1 VKKIS
6 KYTWIAAAGL
16 ISGLLL
22 VALTWALPDIPHA
35 VFLVAFWSSLMAVIG
50 FAIYLRKKHPTMSRL
65 SVFATVAV
73 AVFLVYLLPQL
84 FMPSDC
90 EDGMPRAFAACT
102 TTCVCSSWSAYPCSL
117 CSAADYAAGK
127 CVGCCW
133 SYDCTTECDGDDDP
147 TSHPPTSTPTSTPTR
162 TPTPTSTPT
171 STPTPMPPVITSAI
185 LCDQWGE
192 NGWCINNARLSLSA
206 SQPQGHTVTIS
217 GFLAGTS
224 QPFSCGASCVV
235 NLPQGQGTAT
245 FTVTASA
252 GGSASGSRVWKYD
265 SAPPSINLNVTEDA
279 LQNGWY
285 RQVVDV
291 FADTGDTASGIASVQ
306 YQVNGGAWQSGS
318 SFRAEEDGAHTITFR
333 ATDNAGHIV
342 TEDVT
347 FSIDLTPPT
356 VTPAIPTPDGLN
368 GWFISNPTIPLSVL
382 DTLSGVDPGSLEYR
396 WNSLDWTT
404 GTSVTISQDGAHIVE
419 ARASDLAGNTGETA
433 FDVRVDTVAPMLEI
447 IVTSDTPQ
455 QNGWYVSPAT
465 ATAFATD
472 ATSGLSRIEYQV
484 NAESWINGSSLI
496 LNDGVHNVTMRASDS
511 AGNQTETSRQVR
523 VDSLAPVSSFAAV
536 SGPISGLASLS
547 GSSADA
553 TSGVVLVEFSM
564 DDGLTWQGLAHAAD
578 GKWSIP
584 YDTTTGP
591 DGQYTVHVRATDN
604 AGHTET
610 PISLDVTVNN
620 PPPKASLSEWW
631 WIWESG
637 QTKVDPGITPLG
649 SIRLQIACGNLPDVV
664 LKFNDLKKLP
674 SAYTWNRRCGDGTL
688 AAPGE
693 YTVTLTACNIFGK
706 CSSAQGVIRIP
717 EGQVTETPSP
727 TATPTHEPTPTR
739 PAATPTA
746 MLTDAIVLPPA
757 PEPPQPAPVP
767 LSWPL
772 WLLPM
777 SALVGMFLAL
787 GFNAVSDPRSQAL
800 RRLGSILKRTAD
812 GQ

>member
-1 VKKIS
+1 MKRVS

-16 ISGLLL
+16 IAGLLL
-22 VALTWALPDIPHA
+22 VALTWALPDIHHA
-35 VFLVAFWSSLMAVIG
+35 VFLVAFWSSVTAVIG

-65 SVFATVAV
+65 SVFATVAI

-133 SYDCTTECDGDDDP
+133 SYACTTECDGDDDDP
-147 TSHPPTSTPTSTPTR
+147 TPPPPTSTPTPTATPTA
-162 TPTPTSTPT
+162 
-171 STPTPMPPVITSAI
+171 TPTPMPPVITSAI

-192 NGWCINNARLSLSA
+192 NGWCINNARLSLNA
-206 SQPQGHTVTIS
+206 SQPQGHAVSIS
-217 GFLAGTS
+217 GFLIGTS
-224 QPFSCGASCVV
+224 QPFSCGAACIV

-252 GGSASGSRVWKYD
+252 GGSASGSRAWKHD
-265 SAPPSINLNVTEDA
+265 SAPPNINLSVSGGA

-291 FADTGDTASGIASVQ
+291 FASASDAASGIANVQ
-306 YQVNGGAWQSGS
+306 YQVDGGAWQSGS
-318 SFRAEEDGAHTITFR
+318 SFRAEEDGAHTIGFR
-333 ATDNAGHIV
+333 ATDNAGHTV

-368 GWFISNPTIPLSVL
+368 GWFVSNPTIPLSAL

-396 WNSLDWTT
+396 WNSLDWTV
-404 GTSVTISQDGAHIVE
+404 GTSVTVSQDGTHIVE
-419 ARASDLAGNTGETA
+419 ARANDLAGNTGETA
-433 FDVRVDTVAPMLEI
+433 FEIRVDSVAPTLEI
-447 IVTSDTPQ
+447 IVTSDTPL

-472 ATSGLSRIEYQV
+472 ATSGLSKIEYRID
-484 NAESWINGSSLI
+484 AESWVDGSSLT
-496 LNDGVHNVTMRASDS
+496 LNDGVHNLRMRATDS

-523 VDSLAPVSSFAAV
+523 VDSLASVSSFEPV
-536 SGPISGLASLS
+536 SGPVSGMASLS

-553 TSGVVLVEFSM
+553 TSGIALVEFSM

-610 PISLDVTVNN
+610 PISLDVSVNN

-637 QTKVDPGITPLG
+637 QTKVDPGVTPLG
-649 SIRLQIACGNLPDVV
+649 SIRLQIACGNLPDVI

-674 SAYTWNRRCGDGTL
+674 SAYTWDRRCGDGTL

-693 YTVTLTACNIFGK
+693 YTVTLTACNIYGK
-706 CSSAQGVIRIP
+706 CSSAVGAIRIP
-717 EGQVTETPSP
+717 EGQVTETPTP
-727 TATPTHEPTPTR
+727 TATPTQQLTPTR
-739 PAATPTA
+739 SASTPTA
-746 MLTDAIVLPPA
+746 MPTQAIVLPPV
-757 PEPPQPAPVP
+757 PEPPQPATVP

-772 WLLPM
+772 WILPV
-777 SALVGMFLAL
+777 SALVGVLLAL
-787 GFNAVSDPRSQAL
+787 GFNAASDPRPQAI
-800 RRLGSILKRTAD
+800 RRLGSILKRTVD

>member
-1 VKKIS
+1 MKKIS

-35 VFLVAFWSSLMAVIG
+35 VFLVAFWSSVMTVIG

-65 SVFATVAV
+65 SVFAAVAI

-117 CSAADYAAGK
+117 CSAADYAAGN

-133 SYDCTTECDGDDDP
+133 SYACTTECDGDDDDP
-147 TSHPPTSTPTSTPTR
+147 TSPPPTSTPTP
-162 TPTPTSTPT
+162 TPT
-171 STPTPMPPVITSAI
+171 STPTPMPPVITSTI
-185 LCDQWGE
+185 LCDLWGE

-206 SQPQGHTVTIS
+206 SQPQGHAVSIS
-217 GFLAGTS
+217 GFLVGTT
-224 QPFSCGASCVV
+224 QPFSCGASCIV

-265 SAPPSINLNVTEDA
+265 AAPPSINLTISGGA

-285 RQVVDV
+285 RQYVDV
-291 FADTGDTASGIASVQ
+291 FASANDAASGIASVQ
-306 YQVNGGAWQSGS
+306 YQVDGGAWQSAS
-318 SFRAEEDGAHTITFR
+318 SFRAEEDGAYTITFR
-333 ATDNAGHIV
+333 ATDNAGHTV
-342 TEDVT
+342 TEVVT
-347 FSIDLTPPT
+347 FSIDLTPPI
-356 VTPAIPTPDGLN
+356 VTPAMPTPDGLN
-368 GWFISNPTIPLSVL
+368 GWYVSNPTIPLSAV
-382 DTLSGVDPGSLEYR
+382 DALSGIDPGTLEYR
-396 WNSLDWTT
+396 WNSLDWIT
-404 GTSVTISQDGAHIVE
+404 GASVTVSQDGTHIVE
-419 ARASDLAGNTGETA
+419 TRVNDVAGNTGETA
-433 FDVRVDTVAPMLEI
+433 VDIRVDSVAPALEI

-472 ATSGLSRIEYQV
+472 TTSGLSRIEYRV
-484 NAESWINGSSLI
+484 DAESWINGSL
-496 LNDGVHNVTMRASDS
+496 LTLEDGVHQVVMRASDS
-511 AGNQTETSRQVR
+511 AGNVKETSRQVR
-523 VDSLAPVSSFAAV
+523 VDSIAPVSSFVIVDGPV
-536 SGPISGLASLS
+536 SGMASLS

-553 TSGVVLVEFSM
+553 TSGIALVEFSM
-564 DDGLTWQGLAHAAD
+564 DDGLTWQGIAHAAD

-649 SIRLQIACGNLPDVV
+649 SIRLQIACGNLPDVT
-664 LKFNDLKKLP
+664 LDYKDLKKLP

-693 YTVTLTACNIFGK
+693 YTVTLTACDIYGK
-706 CSSAQGVIRIP
+706 CASAVGMIRIP
-717 EGQVTETPSP
+717 EGQATETPIP
-727 TATPTHEPTPTR
+727 TATPTQEPTPTH
-739 PAATPTA
+739 PASTPTA
-746 MLTDAIVLPPA
+746 MPTQAIVLPPVS
-757 PEPPQPAPVP
+757 EPPQPAPVP

-772 WLLPM
+772 WLLPV

-787 GFNAVSDPRSQAL
+787 GFNAASDPRPQAL